1 MKNLP
6 TFLSSFFCSPAKAG
20 GHLRSLRH
28 SADGGGQTRVQVM
41 GPCLRRGTVLTGLGG
56 ALVAALVLAA
66 PATAQDIAITNAKLV
81 IGDGS
86 APIEGGTVVVRGG
99 KVVAAG
105 AGVAVPAGVER
116 VDAGGRWVTPGIVA
130 AFSRVGLVEVD
141 AVTGTNDR
149 NAPRTRFSAGLDI
162 APALNPM
169 GSPVSVNRA
178 SGVTRAIVAPGGSS
192 NLFAGQGAVVDLA
205 DDMDMVTKPRALQ
218 FVAFGEAGSAKAGG
232 SRAATFLLFREQLLA
247 ARSYARNPATFAEW
261 GNDAMIQRADADA
274 LVQVINGTTPLFV
287 RVDRAADIVNVL
299 KLRQEF
305 PALKL
310 VLVGVTEGWL
320 VARELAAA
328 KVPVLVSPL
337 TDLPS
342 SFEQLGATQSNAGRL
357 KAAGVDVSVGVFDD
371 DDAHKMG
378 YATQY
383 AGNLVGLARLP
394 GASGMTWDQ
403 AFASIS
409 SAPAR
414 AVGMEASIG
423 SLRPGRVGD
432 VVMWDNDPLELGSR
446 PTAIWIDGK
455 AQSLTTRQDRL
466 RDRYA
471 TPSEGAL
478 PKAYDR

>member
-1 MKNLP
+1 MIRA
-6 TFLSSFFCSPAKAG
+6 FL
-20 GHLRSLRH
+20 L
-28 SADGGGQTRVQVM
+28 SA
-41 GPCLRRGTVLTGLGG
+41 
-56 ALVAALVLAA
+56 AALIALPAA
-66 PATAQDIAITNAKLV
+66 AQDVAITNAKLV

-149 NAPRTRFSAGLDI
+149 NAPRSRFSAGLDI

-169 GSPVSVNRA
+169 GSPVAVNRA

-247 ARSYARNPATFAEW
+247 ARSYARNPATLAEW

-274 LVQVINGTTPLFV
+274 LVQVINGVTPLFV

>member
-1 MKNLP
+1 MA
-6 TFLSSFFCSPAKAG
+6 C
-20 GHLRSLRH
+20 
-28 SADGGGQTRVQVM
+28 
-41 GPCLRRGTVLTGLGG
+41 
-56 ALVAALVLAA
+56 AA
-66 PATAQDIAITNAKLV
+66 PAAAQDIAITNAKLV

-86 APIEGGTVVVRGG
+86 APIDGGTVVVRGG

-105 AGVAVPAGVER
+105 AGVAVPAGIER
-116 VDAGGRWVTPGIVA
+116 VDAEGRYVTPGIVA
-130 AFSRVGLVEVD
+130 AFSRVGLTEVD
-141 AVTGTNDR
+141 AVSGTNDR
-149 NAPRTRFSAGLDI
+149 SAPRTRFSAGLDI

-169 GSPVSVNRA
+169 GSPVAVNRA

-247 ARSYARNPATFAEW
+247 ARSYARNPAALAEW
-261 GNDAMIQRADADA
+261 GNDAMLQRADAEA
-274 LVQVINGTTPLFV
+274 LVRVIDGTTPLFV
-287 RVDRAADIVNVL
+287 RVDRAADIINVL
-299 KLRQEF
+299 KLKGEF
-305 PALKL
+305 PAMKL
-310 VLVGVTEGWL
+310 VLVGVTDGWL
-320 VARELAAA
+320 VAREIAGA

-337 TDLPS
+337 SDLPD
-342 SFEQLGATQSNAGRL
+342 SFERLAATQSNAGRL

-383 AGNLVGLARLP
+383 AGNLVGLTRLP

-414 AVGMEASIG
+414 AVGMDGSIG
-423 SLRPGRVGD
+423 SLRPGRAGD
-432 VVMWDNDPLELGSR
+432 VVIWDDDPLELGSR

-471 TPSEGAL
+471 APQEGAL

>member
-1 MKNLP
+1 MIRALL
-6 TFLSSFFCSPAKAG
+6 LSAA
-20 GHLRSLRH
+20 
-28 SADGGGQTRVQVM
+28 
-41 GPCLRRGTVLTGLGG
+41 
-56 ALVAALVLAA
+56 ALIAAPVAA
-66 PATAQDIAITNAKLV
+66 QDVAITNARLV

-86 APIEGGTVVVRGG
+86 APIDSGTVVIRGG

-105 AGVAVPAGVER
+105 AGVAVPAGIER
-116 VDAGGRWVTPGIVA
+116 VDAAGRWVTPGIVA

-141 AVTGTNDR
+141 AVGGTNDR
-149 NAPRTRFSAGLDI
+149 SATRSRFSAGLDI

-169 GSPVSVNRA
+169 GSPIAVNRA
-178 SGVTRAIVAPGGSS
+178 AGVTRAIVAPGSSS

-205 DDMDMVTKPRALQ
+205 DDMDMVTRPRALQ
-218 FVAFGEAGSAKAGG
+218 FVAFGEAGASKAGG

-247 ARSYARNPATFAEW
+247 ARSYSRNPAALAEW
-261 GNDAMIQRADADA
+261 GNDAMLQRADAEA
-274 LVQVINGTTPLFV
+274 LVRVIDGTTPLFV
-287 RVDRAADIVNVL
+287 RVDRAADIINVL
-299 KLRQEF
+299 KLKGEF

-310 VLVGVTEGWL
+310 VLVGATDGWL
-320 VARELAAA
+320 VASQIAAA

-383 AGNLVGLARLP
+383 AGNLVGLSRVQ
-394 GASGMTWDQ
+394 GASGMSWDQ
-403 AFASIS
+403 AFAAIS

-414 AVGMEASIG
+414 AVGMDATIG
-423 SLRPGRVGD
+423 SLRAGRVGD
-432 VVMWDNDPLELGSR
+432 VVIWDNDPLELGSR
-446 PTAIWIDGK
+446 PTDVWIDGRR
-455 AQSLTTRQDRL
+455 QSLTTRQDRL

-471 TPSEGAL
+471 TPQEGAL

>member
-1 MKNLP
+1 MKN
-6 TFLSSFFCSPAKAG
+6 SFITSLLRSHRAKARCPSIARAFTVPR
-20 GHLRSLRH
+20 LRS
-28 SADGGGQTRVQVM
+28 TR
-41 GPCLRRGTVLTGLGG
+41 TGLGS
-56 ALVAALVLAA
+56 ALAAALVSVAGPAA
-66 PATAQDIAITNAKLV
+66 AQDIAITNARLV

-86 APIEGGTVVVRGG
+86 APVDGGTVVVRGG

-105 AGVAVPAGVER
+105 AGVAVPAGIER
-116 VDAGGRWVTPGIVA
+116 IDAGGRWVTPGIVA

-141 AVTGTNDR
+141 AVDGTNDR

-169 GSPVSVNRA
+169 GSPVAVNRA

-218 FVAFGEAGSAKAGG
+218 FVAFGEDGSAKAGG
-232 SRAATFLLFREQLLA
+232 SRAATFLLFREQLMA
-247 ARSYARNPATFAEW
+247 ARSYARNPATLAEW
-261 GNDAMIQRADADA
+261 GNDALIQRADADA

-287 RVDRAADIVNVL
+287 RVDRAADIANVL
-299 KLRQEF
+299 KLKGEF

-320 VARELAAA
+320 VAREIAAA

-337 TDLPS
+337 TDLPG

-383 AGNLVGLARLP
+383 AGNLVGLTRVP

-414 AVGMEASIG
+414 AVGMEGSIG

-432 VVMWDNDPLELGSR
+432 VVIWDNDPLELGSR

>member
-1 MKNLP
+1 MMRALL
-6 TFLSSFFCSPAKAG
+6 LSA
-20 GHLRSLRH
+20 
-28 SADGGGQTRVQVM
+28 
-41 GPCLRRGTVLTGLGG
+41 
-56 ALVAALVLAA
+56 AALIALPAA
-66 PATAQDIAITNAKLV
+66 AQDVAITNAKLV

-116 VDAGGRWVTPGIVA
+116 VDAEGRYVTPGIVA
-130 AFSRVGLVEVD
+130 AFSRVGLTEVD
-141 AVTGTNDR
+141 AVSGTNDR
-149 NAPRTRFSAGLDI
+149 SAPRTRFSAGLDI

-169 GSPVSVNRA
+169 GSPVAVNRA
-178 SGVTRAIVAPGGSS
+178 SGVTRAIVAPGSSS

-205 DDMDMVTKPRALQ
+205 DDMDMVTRPRALQ
-218 FVAFGEAGSAKAGG
+218 FVAFGEDGSAKAGG

-247 ARSYARNPATFAEW
+247 ARSYARNPAALAEW
-261 GNDAMIQRADADA
+261 GNDAMLQRADAEA
-274 LVQVINGTTPLFV
+274 LVRVIDGTTPLFV

-299 KLRQEF
+299 KLKGEF
-305 PALKL
+305 PAMKL
-310 VLVGVTEGWL
+310 VLVGVTDGWL
-320 VARELAAA
+320 VAREIAAA
-328 KVPVLVSPL
+328 RVPVLVSPL
-337 TDLPS
+337 SDLPGN
-342 SFEQLGATQSNAGRL
+342 FERLAATQSNAGRL

-383 AGNLVGLARLP
+383 AGNLVGLARVP

-414 AVGMEASIG
+414 AVGMDGSIG
-423 SLRPGRVGD
+423 SLRPGRAGD
-432 VVMWDNDPLELGSR
+432 VVIWDNDPLELGSR

-471 TPSEGAL
+471 TPQEGAL

>member
-1 MKNLP
+1 MNGL
-6 TFLSSFFCSPAKAG
+6 LSSITVRLSRAKSRDAKVG
-20 GHLRSLRH
+20 ANVSRLRS
-28 SADGGGQTRVQVM
+28 TR
-41 GPCLRRGTVLTGLGG
+41 TGLRI
-56 ALVAALVLAA
+56 ALVAALVCAA
-66 PATAQDIAITNAKLV
+66 PAAAQDIAITNAKLV

-116 VDAGGRWVTPGIVA
+116 INAGGRWVTPGIVA

-141 AVTGTNDR
+141 AVGGTNDR

-169 GSPVSVNRA
+169 GSPVAVNRA
-178 SGVTRAIVAPGGSS
+178 SGVTRAIVAPGSSS

-247 ARSYARNPATFAEW
+247 ARSYARNPATLAEW

-414 AVGMEASIG
+414 AVGMEGSIG